1 MARRAR
7 SVTGGEIY
15 HVINRGNFRM
25 RIFRKSADYLEF
37 MRLMEEARRRTGMR
51 ILAFC
56 LMPNHWHMVLWPKK
70 AKDLSAFVGW
80 LSSTHVRRWREH
92 PRNLGK
98 GHLYQGRFKSFP
110 AQSGKDLYAV
120 LRYVEG
126 NARRAKLAAAAEA
139 WPYGSLYTGEHRKE
153 DRVERTPWP
162 MPRPRDWPAKV
173 NKPIEAAELDR
184 LRLHVRRDRPY
195 GDAAWTTAA
204 VRRMGLDWTIRDR
217 GRPNAKTGQQK
228 QDA

>member
-1 MARRAR
+1 MARQAR

-25 RIFRKSADYLEF
+25 RIFRKPADYLAF
-37 MRLMEEARRRTGMR
+37 MRLMEEARQRTGMR

-56 LMPNHWHMVLWPKK
+56 LMPNHWHMALWPRK

-80 LSSTHVRRWREH
+80 LSNTHVRRWRQH

-110 AQSGKDLYAV
+110 AQSGKRLYEL

-126 NARRAKLAAAAEA
+126 NARRAQLTAAAEA
-139 WPYGSLYTGEHRKE
+139 WPYSSLYTGEQRHE
-153 DRVERTPWP
+153 DRVQRTPWP
-162 MPRPRDWPAKV
+162 MPRPRNWLAMV
-173 NKPIEAAELDR
+173 NKPIETTELDR
-184 LRLHVRRDRPY
+184 LRLHVQRNRPY
-195 GDAAWTTAA
+195 GNATWTLDAAK
-204 VRRMGLDWTIRDR
+204 RMGLEWTIRHR
-217 GRPNAKTGQQK
+217 GRPSVNDGKKTPES
-228 QDA
+228 